1 MKQFITGNEAAALG
15 AKLARVKVVSAY
27 PITPQTAIVEKLAEY
42 VANGEL
48 DAEYVMVESEH
59 SALSACIGAA
69 ATGVRTYTATSSQGL
84 MLMSEIMFIAS
95 GLRMPLVMAN
105 ANRSLSAPLSI
116 WCFTK
121 DAMVLMSDLTYKPIS
136 EVKEG
141 DIVLGKDKKGNL
153 RFTKVKRL
161 FRRNADNL
169 VKIKTDKFDLLCT
182 PEHRFYYHPTHKH
195 WAQARHLKNK
205 LLPWFGF
212 GFNNGSE
219 EFKRGWL
226 SGMADGD
233 GGFWWDK
240 QERHSFRINVKDEVI
255 IDTIVKYCSDFG
267 FNVRKTD
274 YRMKE
279 GLFTGII
286 TRTAEATRLK
296 EFLRFSKNADFCRGY
311 LAGMYDAEG
320 SGPHK
325 EKLAVIY
332 NSDPEILKK
341 ISESLDLLGLKY
353 KVYVDKRSMNYH
365 IKVSNVPEF
374 FIKCR
379 PVLERKRNNLLRT
392 TLKSVRSRLK
402 IEDVIPIKENTEVYN
417 LETDTNNYI
426 VNGFLVHN
434 CDQQDSMAVRDSG
447 WIQIYCQDNQEIIDS
462 SIQAFRIA
470 EETLL
475 PVMVCFDGYILSHT
489 AENVDVPE
497 QGEVDKFLPPYRY
510 PYALDPDKP
519 VTIGA
524 VGVPEYYE
532 EFRYMLQEALLKSK
546 DKIIEVGKLFGKQ
559 FGREYGLMECYHT
572 GDADIVL
579 VVMGSLSGGVKD
591 IVDEYRK
598 QGLKVGLINLRVFRP
613 FPAKELAE
621 AFGGAK
627 AVAVIEKDVSM
638 GSTGGLFLDVS
649 AALANAKK
657 APLLLNFICGLGS
670 RDVTAAQIREVV
682 KSAVAAAKTGEMKEA
697 VRWLGLRETM
707 VGLK

>member
-116 WCFTK
+116 W
-121 DAMVLMSDLTYKPIS
+121 
-136 EVKEG
+136 
-141 DIVLGKDKKGNL
+141 N
-153 RFTKVKRL
+153 
-161 FRRNADNL
+161 
-169 VKIKTDKFDLLCT
+169 
-182 PEHRFYYHPTHKH
+182 
-195 WAQARHLKNK
+195 
-205 LLPWFGF
+205 
-212 GFNNGSE
+212 
-219 EFKRGWL
+219 
-226 SGMADGD
+226 
-233 GGFWWDK
+233 
-240 QERHSFRINVKDEVI
+240 
-255 IDTIVKYCSDFG
+255 
-267 FNVRKTD
+267 
-274 YRMKE
+274 
-279 GLFTGII
+279 
-286 TRTAEATRLK
+286 
-296 EFLRFSKNADFCRGY
+296 
-311 LAGMYDAEG
+311 
-320 SGPHK
+320 
-325 EKLAVIY
+325 
-332 NSDPEILKK
+332 
-341 ISESLDLLGLKY
+341 
-353 KVYVDKRSMNYH
+353 
-365 IKVSNVPEF
+365 
-374 FIKCR
+374 
-379 PVLERKRNNLLRT
+379 
-392 TLKSVRSRLK
+392 
-402 IEDVIPIKENTEVYN
+402 
-417 LETDTNNYI
+417 
-426 VNGFLVHN
+426 
-434 CDQQDSMAVRDSG
+434 DQQDSIAVRDSG

-497 QGEVDKFLPPYRY
+497 QGGVDKFLPPYKY
-510 PYALDPDKP
+510 PYALDPEHP

-532 EFRYMLQEALLKSK
+532 EFRYLLQEAVLKSK

-572 GDADIVL
+572 GDADVVL

-598 QGLKVGLINLRVFRP
+598 QGLKVGLVNLRVFRP

-649 AALANAKK
+649 TALANAKK

-682 KSAVAAAKTGEMKEA
+682 KSAVEAAKTGEVKEA